1 MKLPRIFGSLTSGWS
16 PAARR
21 YIGATALGLVCVV
34 VWLSFAPRQ
43 VGGPVSY
50 VVTSGISMEPMLHA
64 GDLAVVRERDSY
76 RVGDVVAFYNKDLK
90 RVVLHRILKREGELY
105 VFKGDNNDFI
115 DSYRASRED
124 LIGELWIKVPAA
136 GKVLTGSPL
145 LIAILTVLG
154 TFAGLRQAKR
164 KGKKAH
170 QKDGSGAPTGGA
182 SGGFSPRTIVI
193 VAVASVALFALLSV
207 VSFARPVRGVSSS
220 SLSYSHNGVFSY
232 SAEVPDSA
240 VYEDSVKTGDPIFL
254 KLVKELDVKFDYH
267 LEATDDHSLQ
277 GTYELRAT
285 VRSPNGWAHS
295 LLISPQKEFSGDKA
309 TVTGSLDL
317 AEIREI
323 VRQVEIETGVV
334 QTTHTVTIRPR
345 IAALGAI
352 KGVGL
357 DDDFS
362 PTLTFQMDALQLQLP
377 TSDPTNAA
385 PPADPFKH
393 TESGSLS
400 GSTQAE
406 STFGVGPLALTVRI
420 ARVVS
425 LFGLVM
431 SLVALFMFGLPVI
444 RAMREDEASRILA
457 RYGGAMVPVKAVEL
471 RSDSALVEL
480 QSIESLVRIGERFD
494 LPVLH
499 ASSAGV
505 HDYMVESDGALY
517 RYRSGSSVT
526 QPDSPTPAE
535 EAPRQASNGRSTG
548 NGSSEANGRGAGT
561 AKKKAASKAATRR
574 TSASKTSQGTKTSGA
589 RKRSITSNTTTKTK
603 PSAPRPKKDV

>member
-1 MKLPRIFGSLTSGWS
+1 MKLPRVFASLTSGMS

-21 YIGATALGLVCVV
+21 YLGATALGLACVI

-90 RVVLHRILKREGELY
+90 RVVLHRILKREGDLY

-115 DSYRASRED
+115 DSYRPSRED
-124 LIGELWIKVPAA
+124 LIGELWIQVPAA

-170 QKDGSGAPTGGA
+170 QKEGSGASTGGT

-193 VAVASVALFALLSV
+193 VAIASVALFALLSV

-232 SAEVPDSA
+232 SAGVPDSA
-240 VYEDSVKTGDPIFL
+240 VYEDSVKTGEPIFL
-254 KLVKELDVKFDYH
+254 KLVKELDVTFDYH
-267 LEATDDHSLQ
+267 FEATDDHSLQ
-277 GTYELRAT
+277 GSHELRAV
-285 VRSPNGWAHS
+285 VRSPNGWTRS
-295 LLISPQKEFSGDKA
+295 LPVSPRKEFSGDKV

-317 AEIREI
+317 AEIRDI
-323 VRQVEIETGVV
+323 IRQVEIETGVV
-334 QTTHTVTIRPR
+334 QTTHTVTLKPR
-345 IAALGAI
+345 IDALGAI

-357 DDDFS
+357 DDDFT
-362 PTLTFQMDALQLQLP
+362 PTLTLQMDALQLQLP

-385 PPADPFKH
+385 TPADPFKH

-406 STFGVGPLALTVRI
+406 STFGIGPVAVTVRV

-444 RAMREDEASRILA
+444 RAMRENEASRIQA
-457 RYGGAMVPVKAVEL
+457 RYGGVMVPVKALGL
-471 RSDSALVEL
+471 RSDSVLVEL
-480 QSIESLVRIGERFD
+480 ESIEALVRIGERFD

-499 ASSAGV
+499 ASADGTN
-505 HDYMVESDGALY
+505 DYMVESDGAVY
-517 RYRSGSSVT
+517 RYRSGAGVSE
-526 QPDSPTPAE
+526 TPPLAPVE
-535 EAPRQASNGRSTG
+535 EAPKQASYGRSSD
-548 NGSSEANGRGAGT
+548 NASSETNGGAKKPAKRAPAGT
-561 AKKKAASKAATRR
+561 ETKN
-574 TSASKTSQGTKTSGA
+574 KTSTGATSA
-589 RKRSITSNTTTKTK
+589 RKRSSSSAASTK
-603 PSAPRPKKDV
+603 PKPTTRTKKEE